1 MRPAGSSPQF
11 YTWLQKHASVM
22 KNSLTKARR
31 NAGLEENEKITT
43 NPSESVNH
51 VLKEAADYEE
61 MALPEFIALS
71 KSIGE
76 SQRQEQ
82 LRAVIR
88 KGKYRFKEEF
98 ASLEM
103 SESKWMHEMNQDQ
116 RQCHLQLVMQTNLD
130 AA

>member
-1 MRPAGSSPQF
+1 
-11 YTWLQKHASVM
+11 M
-22 KNSLTKARR
+22 KNSLPEEARR
-31 NAGLEENEKITT
+31 NAGLEEKITT

-71 KSIGE
+71 KAIGE

-88 KGKYRFKEEF
+88 KGKYRYKEEF
-98 ASLEM
+98 AFLEI

-116 RQCHLQLVMQTNLD
+116 QQRHLQLVMHTNLD
-130 AA
+130 AARGPNQTSSLTTSAL